1 MAMLVRFLQLA
12 NAYSPI
18 AVKVLGSETLFMF
31 MPLNTK
37 VSIEM
42 MPSGMTMSAVI
53 ASRMSYG
60 MSN

>member
-18 AVKVLGSETLFMF
+18 AVKVLGSETLFMP

-53 ASRMSYG
+53 ASCMSYG